1 MTGRLNLLAA
11 LAWRNIWRQPQRT
24 ALSFLSIGFACV
36 VTIFVL
42 ALQQGSYNTM
52 RESVLRLFDGFAQIQ
67 PPGYADDPDIRR
79 TVADP
84 DALTKRADSLA
95 TVSVS
100 TPRASAFVIVSH
112 GPRSYGA
119 AAIGVAPSTEAKV
132 SVLAKTIAKGRYLTP
147 RDSDSVVIGQ
157 ALARNLNLSVSDKLT
172 MLGGAYDGSIA
183 ADVLTVVGIFD
194 SGAPELDRQVI
205 QMPLKRFQEDFAL
218 GGRANLVALTGS
230 RLADFQTGLPALHRI
245 AEEAGLVLRDW
256 TELQPGVYQH
266 ILLDM
271 GFSSLLYAS
280 LIAVVVFIILNTI
293 LMSVL
298 ERTREFG
305 MLLALGM
312 RPAQIGRMV
321 WLEILFLTS
330 IGVAAGIAVG
340 AAVTYWVSKEG
351 IVFSGFE
358 TLMRQWNMPSTFYP
372 ELNLISA
379 LTGPLLIAGAIA
391 IAGLVPYVHVRRLNP
406 VTAMRAA

>member
-1 MTGRLNLLAA
+1 MIGQIHLLAS

-24 ALSFLSIGFACV
+24 TLSFLSIAFACV

-52 RESVLRLFDGFAQIQ
+52 KESVLRLFDGFAQIQ

-79 TVADP
+79 TIADP
-84 DALTKRADSLA
+84 NPLIAKADRLPAVTA
-95 TVSVS
+95 T
-100 TPRASAFVIVSH
+100 TPRASTFVIVSH
-112 GPRSYGA
+112 GDHSYGA
-119 AAIGVAPSTEAKV
+119 AAVGIDPAVETQI
-132 SVLAKTIAKGRYLTP
+132 SVLGKTVVKGRYVMP
-147 RDSDSVVIGQ
+147 GDSDAVVLGE
-157 ALARNLNLSVSDKLT
+157 ALARNLKLGVGDKLT
-172 MLGGAYDGSIA
+172 MLGGGYDGSVA

-218 GGRANLVALTGS
+218 GKRVNLLALTGKHLS
-230 RLADFQTGLPALHRI
+230 DFQTNLPDLQRI
-245 AEEAGLVLRDW
+245 ADNAGLVLRDW
-256 TELQPGVYQH
+256 TELQPAVHEH

-305 MLLALGM
+305 MLLAIGM
-312 RPAQIGRMV
+312 RPTQIGRMV
-321 WLEILFLTS
+321 WLEILFLTG
-330 IGVAAGIAVG
+330 IGVAAGIVIG
-340 AAVTYWVSKEG
+340 SAVTYWVAQIG
-351 IVFSGFE
+351 ITFSGFE
-358 TLMRQWNMPSTFYP
+358 SLMRQWNMPSTLYP
-372 ELNLISA
+372 ELNFITA
-379 LTGPLLIAGAIA
+379 LTGPLVIAAAIA
-391 IAGLVPYVHVRRLNP
+391 IAGLVPYVHVRRLQP

>member
-1 MTGRLNLLAA
+1 M
-11 LAWRNIWRQPQRT
+11 
-24 ALSFLSIGFACV
+24 
-36 VTIFVL
+36 
-42 ALQQGSYNTM
+42 
-52 RESVLRLFDGFAQIQ
+52 
-67 PPGYADDPDIRR
+67 
-79 TVADP
+79 
-84 DALTKRADSLA
+84 
-95 TVSVS
+95 
-100 TPRASAFVIVSH
+100 IVSH
-112 GPRSYGA
+112 GPRNYGA
-119 AAIGVAPSTEAKV
+119 AAIGVAPVTEAKV
-132 SVLAKTIAKGRYLTP
+132 SVLARTIAKGRYMTP
-147 RDSDSVVIGQ
+147 QDRDAVVVGQ
-157 ALARNLNLSVSDKLT
+157 ALARNLKLSVGDKLT

-194 SGAPELDRQVI
+194 SGAPELDRQVV

-218 GGRANLVALTGS
+218 GGRANLIALSGR
-230 RLADFQTGLPALHRI
+230 RLAEFQTGLPDLHRI
-245 AEEAGLVLRDW
+245 AQEAGLVLRGW
-256 TELQPGVYQH
+256 TELQPAVYQH
-266 ILLDM
+266 ILLDV

-321 WLEILFLTS
+321 WLEILFLTG
-330 IGVAAGIAVG
+330 IGVAGGIAVG
-340 AAVTYWVSKEG
+340 TAVTYWVSREG

-372 ELNLISA
+372 ELNLISV
-379 LTGPLLIAGAIA
+379 LTGPLVIAGAIA
-391 IAGLVPYVHVRRLNP
+391 VAGLVPYVHVRRLNP

>member
-1 MTGRLNLLAA
+1 MTGRLHLLAS

-24 ALSFLSIGFACV
+24 ALSFISIAFACV

-52 RESVLRLFDGFAQIQ
+52 KESVLRLFDGFAQIQ

-79 TVADP
+79 TIADP
-84 DALTKRADSLA
+84 RALAESTDRLS

-112 GPRSYGA
+112 GARSYGA
-119 AAIGVAPSTEAKV
+119 AAMGVAPASEAKV
-132 SVLAKTIAKGRYLTP
+132 SVLAKTIAKGRYITP
-147 RDSDSVVIGQ
+147 EDSNAVVVGQ
-157 ALARNLNLSVSDKLT
+157 ALARNLKISVGSTLT
-172 MLGGAYDGSIA
+172 MLGGAYDGSVA

-218 GGRANLVALTGS
+218 GGRANLIAFTG
-230 RLADFQTGLPALHRI
+230 RHLAEFQTGLPALHRI
-245 AEEAGLVLRDW
+245 AGEAGLVLRDW
-256 TELQPGVYQH
+256 TELQPAVYEH
-266 ILLDM
+266 ILLDV

-312 RPAQIGRMV
+312 RPTQIGRMV
-321 WLEILFLTS
+321 WLEILFLTG
-330 IGVAAGIAVG
+330 IGVTSGLAVG
-340 AAVTYWVSKEG
+340 TAVTYWVSRVG

-372 ELNLISA
+372 QLNLISV
-379 LTGPLLIAGAIA
+379 LTGPLVIAGAIA

>member
-1 MTGRLNLLAA
+1 MLVA
-11 LAWRNIWRQPQRT
+11 LAWRNIWRQPHRT

-79 TVADP
+79 TIADP
-84 DALTKRADSLA
+84 RALAESTDRLS

-119 AAIGVAPSTEAKV
+119 AAIGVAPVTEAKV
-132 SVLAKTIAKGRYLTP
+132 SVLARTIAKGRYMTLQ
-147 RDSDSVVIGQ
+147 DSDAVVVGQ
-157 ALARNLNLSVSDKLT
+157 ALARNLKLSVGDKLT

-194 SGAPELDRQVI
+194 SGAPELDRQVV

-218 GGRANLVALTGS
+218 GGRANLIALSGR
-230 RLADFQTGLPALHRI
+230 RLAEFQTGLPDLHRI
-245 AEEAGLVLRDW
+245 AQEAGLVLHDW
-256 TELQPGVYQH
+256 TELQPAVYQH
-266 ILLDM
+266 ILLDV

-321 WLEILFLTS
+321 WLEILFLTG
-330 IGVAAGIAVG
+330 IGVAGGIAVG
-340 AAVTYWVSKEG
+340 TAVTYWVSREG

-372 ELNLISA
+372 ELNLISV
-379 LTGPLLIAGAIA
+379 LTGPLVIAGAIA
-391 IAGLVPYVHVRRLNP
+391 VAGLVPYVHVRRLNP